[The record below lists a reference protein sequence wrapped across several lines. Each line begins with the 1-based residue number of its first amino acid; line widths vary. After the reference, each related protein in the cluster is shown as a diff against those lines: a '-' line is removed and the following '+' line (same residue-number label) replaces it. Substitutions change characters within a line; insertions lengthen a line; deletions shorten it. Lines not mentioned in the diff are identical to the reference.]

1 MDLSYNQVESL
12 HGFKGQLLKL
22 MKLSL
27 KKNKMNS
34 LANIE
39 AFPNVNYL
47 KLSRNNI
54 DSFAEIKKLA
64 KLRSLKGVSL
74 YDNPVGDDK
83 RVYCIA
89 VLQICPFLE
98 TLDHKSCLE
107 VKKSHDIKEEDLLK
121 REEER
126 KRVAVPH
133 QSTEKPRDPSPK
145 NSKQNTLINED
156 KQLQFKN
163 QTVLL
168 SKAFNNSRV
177 GKNPATDKS
186 PSVERKVVATEA
198 REQLKEIEVNRFDD
212 AQEEEEE
219 LEKDE
224 TVRGGNPEDLHAMN
238 PKSLSAVRLAFEKV
252 LRDKNSI
259 LGSTAKSDEE
269 VWLGSSQ
276 SHPIGMFKRTGS
288 NTYRVVGDGIW
299 MMMASKVVNL
309 KAIEEVAAHQQIS
322 FEYVFIDNFKIKS
335 VISYFSQIKKLKSLK
350 LLSNNIYEYLELV
363 KFEVPCSHASASR
376 TWST

>member
-1 MDLSYNQVESL
+1 M
-12 HGFKGQLLKL
+12 
-22 MKLSL
+22 
-27 KKNKMNS
+27 
-34 LANIE
+34 
-39 AFPNVNYL
+39 
-47 KLSRNNI
+47 
-54 DSFAEIKKLA
+54 
-64 KLRSLKGVSL
+64 SL
-74 YDNPVGDDK
+74 YDNPVCEDK
-83 RVYCIA
+83 RAYCVA
-89 VLQICPFLE
+89 VLQLCPSLE

-107 VKKSHDIKEEDLLK
+107 VKKAHDIRDEDLLLRK
-121 REEER
+121 DEER
-126 KRVAVPH
+126 KRVPRAH
-133 QSTEKPRDPSPK
+133 QSTEKPREPSPK
-145 NSKQNTLINED
+145 LVTRPGSSQPAEERPL
-156 KQLQFKN
+156 QLKN

-177 GKNPATDKS
+177 GKQPAVDKS
-186 PSVERKVVATEA
+186 PSAERRVAVTEA
-198 REQLKEIEVNRFDD
+198 EANRF
-212 AQEEEEE
+212 EELAEEDEE

-252 LRDKNSI
+252 LREKSSL

-269 VWLGSSQ
+269 VWLGGSQ
-276 SHPIGMFKRTGS
+276 AHPIGTFKRTGA
-288 NTYRVVGDGIW
+288 NGYRVVGDGLW

-309 KAIEEVAAHQQIS
+309 KAIEEVCSGHQVS